1 MRKSRRRRRGAVP
14 RNDGRR
20 KAISSSK
27 NINRRKLFARN
38 RKRRRMQTDQT
49 APPPPHKIER
59 RYYVERIL
67 QARKT
72 KDGKINLLQ
81 DIDELKD
88 PYADIEYL
96 IKWKG
101 YDSTHN
107 TWEPAQNLNHDLL
120 KRVHEGSADCPAKPV
135 PKDTRAILIDFDVDT
150 TQIELSTEN
159 SHDSDFEE
167 LKQCLLCYGLD
178 DDMVTCKDCDSSYHV
193 DCLREK
199 VNTTTI
205 KSGGWKCIK
214 CSTINSEDPSSL
226 RKKKRQRCTPVPA
239 QTSSTKQLR
248 SKAKVIETTRKKKK
262 FYCDKCN
269 KYFRGIQGYTRH
281 VHMHIEKEK
290 AKSPRSAKTTASSH
304 VESSSSSPLWKRG
317 LLVAAESSSSSSPSL
332 PAAGTGSELPLLLK
346 TVMPESQI
354 VGSNDGAASSSP
366 STTTT
371 MISSSKQEVGQE
383 MKRRLSYC
391 QMCNKYYRGRQAFLD
406 HVKLHHRGSSIHAK
420 CGVNM
425 FAAGSSSSNGGAV
438 APSEPAAGLLDK
450 RQLAAAAADSTTT
463 SIQRASSEKRVDREG
478 KNSDFERYVRTMLHT
493 ATSTEIKPSLVL
505 RKGGVTRDLGKS
517 HFRALTD
524 DDPSQHNSQDDP
536 NTRKAFMLP
545 PKQSTMR
552 EEKKESPPPPADD
565 SAESKIIS
573 AKYRS
578 SSMTPLPQRTA
589 GHTSDSH
596 SHYHLQQHLQKQ
608 RFMKN
613 DGFGHRG
620 GVNEIDSS
628 KHTNSSTM
636 LSSSPSLSSSSQ
648 SSSYSVQIGSIRL
661 NVTASKKI
669 RTIKELHSEIRNRAR
684 RHPVLQYFFT
694 PSTMALANP
703 IYTMA
708 EYGAPRP
715 SEGIIGCDLLE
726 LKLGSLEG
734 PYLDE
739 RDPIDWVVRRGEIV
753 SVEVSERKG
762 RAAVPFLLSSC
773 QEDLIHVSD

>member
-1 MRKSRRRRRGAVP
+1 
-14 RNDGRR
+14 
-20 KAISSSK
+20 
-27 NINRRKLFARN
+27 
-38 RKRRRMQTDQT
+38 MQTDQT

-167 LKQCLLCYGLD
+167 LKHRLTWYQNRCLLCYGLD

-281 VHMHIEKEK
+281 VHMHIEKKK

-317 LLVAAESSSSSSPSL
+317 LLVAAESSSSSSL

-450 RQLAAAAADSTTT
+450 RQLAAAAAADSTTT

-589 GHTSDSH
+589 
-596 SHYHLQQHLQKQ
+596 
-608 RFMKN
+608 
-613 DGFGHRG
+613 
-620 GVNEIDSS
+620 
-628 KHTNSSTM
+628 
-636 LSSSPSLSSSSQ
+636 
-648 SSSYSVQIGSIRL
+648 VQIGSIRL

-762 RAAVPFLLSSC
+762 GIHFTLVVETGEQLCLFSFPAVRKTSFM
-773 QEDLIHVSD
+773 